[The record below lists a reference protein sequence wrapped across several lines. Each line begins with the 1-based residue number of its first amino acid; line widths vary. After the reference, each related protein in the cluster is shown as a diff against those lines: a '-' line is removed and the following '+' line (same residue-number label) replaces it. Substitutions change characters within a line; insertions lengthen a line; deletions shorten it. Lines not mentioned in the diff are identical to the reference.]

1 MSYSSPMSCL
11 NPGPTSHL
19 RWMVRHRK
27 GFRVGAV
34 LLIAWSIYVLVTDGS
49 VLGAGGG
56 VVVSLALLFNIW
68 YSACYV
74 ENYDNARG
82 QGPNSD

>member
-1 MSYSSPMSCL
+1 
-11 NPGPTSHL
+11 
-19 RWMVRHRK
+19 MVRHRN

-34 LLIAWSIYVLVTDGS
+34 LLIALSIYVLVADGS

-68 YSACYV
+68 YGARYV